1 MAHGF
6 SGAEDLR
13 GEVDI
18 DIPYGKIFKFLK
30 NNLWRLRKQQENIA
44 VRVNEIQN
52 TLEGRPQNALPPG
65 TRMLSGK
72 DPKGLISSGGPTA
85 LPPGGPR
92 LPGDTGPIGPKKGGT
107 ITNLSGDGGINSETF
122 FKRAQSGVGADGTY
136 MTNAQRKEAFIK
148 SRQERVKESVASA
161 AAVSKSPEISAD
173 KSSDIVAAVNKNTEA
188 VLGLVKVTKEQTSN
202 DTKLTER
209 QTSFQEKMFS
219 RQQASAEENSLE
231 RQSIRHGFS
240 KSSLEK
246 YEKKVGAGPGGQG
259 YSGQL
264 GRSGPN
270 VMDMLDIGSDILDMR
285 KGKVRRITQGR
296 DGRTSRQRLRD
307 MKARKAGLRP
317 SSRGVRPSGG
327 VRPRGGG
334 LPRTGG
340 GGLNRGAGLAKA
352 LTGGAKGS
360 GLGGLKGAAKGF
372 GKAGPLALLTAGL
385 EFGDRMASG
394 QNALQAGVGT
404 AGSVGGGLAGAAA
417 GAAIGSVVPIL
428 GTAVGGLLGGWLGS
442 MAGGGLADAA
452 TGANNVTAMASGG
465 VLVGEAG
472 LEGVFPLSGK
482 EGLKTFTMFGEGL
495 FNYQKDNKNEF
506 AKLQSAGMKQY
517 YENEGGFEKMGE
529 GLGDVFKGVTDAL
542 GGIASGLGSVL
553 SSLAGGSASAAT
565 LSSGA
570 GAYLTDNTVEG
581 NKRAILASIK
591 AAGYDDQAA
600 ANMLAQI
607 EGESGFKMQSE
618 LSYENTSVANIKRAM
633 GDRVNHLSD
642 DQIEILKKD
651 PEKFFN
657 EVYSSS
663 TMTESERMGNAVGEG
678 FKYRGRGFIQLTGKN
693 NYRKIGNL
701 IGVDLVNNPDLMNDP
716 SVAAKASV
724 AYFQSV
730 GANNQN
736 MSTMTGAYNAV
747 YRGNANTTRL
757 DRKDRQRVTARSQ
770 RASQFLSQMQ
780 SGQLTA
786 QTQTTGATQGPS
798 GQAQGLTGSGA
809 IYPMPGKSH
818 VTHGVGLR
826 NGKQHHGT
834 DIVETPEGGK
844 YRGDPRTPI
853 LAMADGEVIADPT
866 NNFQKDAYLAGVMV
880 RHPSLGVDARY
891 LHMNPYMKPGTPVKR
906 GQVIGSLVPIASG
919 DDPYGN
925 THLHL
930 ELYKQGTSENLG
942 NAGRDRILGGSQRVA
957 MSQIG
962 PGGIPS
968 AGLASLPAPGQI
980 ASAPG
985 QPARQPASSAFSGIQ
1000 TPAPPP
1006 ATPAAANTGTQ
1017 MMTTSAQVANGQV
1030 ASAQPIVINNYYT
1043 GVGGGQTAQMVP
1055 NSLNAGISMDSTGLA
1070 AFQQLRL
1077 RSLG

>member
-13 GEVDI
+13 GKGM
-18 DIPYGKIFKFLK
+18 DIPYGKIFDFLTD
-30 NNLWRLRKQQENIA
+30 NLWRLRKQQENIA

-52 TLEGRPQNALPPG
+52 TLEGKPQNALPPG

-92 LPGDTGPIGPKKGGT
+92 LPGDTGPIGPKKGGA

-209 QTSFQEKMFS
+209 QTAFQEKMFS
-219 RQQASAEENSLE
+219 RQQSSAEENSLE
-231 RQSIRHGFS
+231 KQSIRHGFS
-240 KSSLEK
+240 KSSSEK

-317 SSRGVRPSGG
+317 SSRGVRP
-327 VRPRGGG
+327 RGGG
-334 LPRTGG
+334 LARTGGNALGRGAGLGKALAGGAKGG
-340 GGLNRGAGLAKA
+340 GGL
-352 LTGGAKGS
+352 
-360 GLGGLKGAAKGF
+360 LKGAAMA
-372 GKAGPLALLTAGL
+372 GKATRGIPGLGLLTAGL

-428 GTAVGGLLGGWLGS
+428 GTAAGALIGGLLGS
-442 MAGGGLADAA
+442 MAGGGVADMA

-542 GGIASGLGSVL
+542 SGVASGLGSVL
-553 SSLAGGSASAAT
+553 SSLAGGTASAAT

-618 LSYENTSVANIKRAM
+618 QSYRNTSAANIKLAM
-633 GDRVNHLSD
+633 GQRAAGYTDEQLDQLKLD
-642 DQIEILKKD
+642 DK
-651 PEKFFN
+651 KFFDAMYGN
-657 EVYSSS
+657 D
-663 TMTESERMGNAVGEG
+663 MGNAADEG
-678 FKYRGRGFIQLTGKN
+678 YKYRGRGFIQLTGKN
-693 NYRKIGNL
+693 NYKKIGDM
-701 IGVDLVNNPDLMNDP
+701 IGVDLVGNPDLMNDP
-716 SVAAKASV
+716 AIAAKASV
-724 AYFQSV
+724 AYFKSV

-747 YRGNANTTRL
+747 YRGSPNSTRL
-757 DRKDRQRVTARSQ
+757 DAKDQKRVTARSQ

-942 NAGRDRILGGSQRVA
+942 NAGRDRILGGSQKVA

-962 PGGIPS
+962 PGGIAS

-1030 ASAQPIVINNYYT
+1030 ASAQPIVVNNYYT
-1043 GVGGGQTAQMVP
+1043 GAGGGQTAQMVP
-1055 NSLNAGISMDSTGLA
+1055 NSLDAGVSMDDMGLA
-1070 AFQQLRL
+1070 AFQQLKL